1 VSDYADE
8 LYDDELYDEAP
19 TFDAETFAAMEDAAE
34 AARVAYD
41 EAFDEA
47 LAESEARWEDEDAAR
62 EALEQEAAS
71 LEAAEQNA
79 AMLIVNGCEQAGI
92 VDDAAR
98 AEVYRLAEGLV
109 RDPDFHHDPRG
120 RAEAAIGKAVEL
132 VSTPKTRFRPPA
144 ASSRG
149 ATRSTVTS
157 MPRRFCPG
165 RCHRLERVRRCDR
178 TGRPAER
185 SPLVRARR
193 RAPYSRVFPGGQAR
207 IRPHRGRDRRGVL
220 AVVPVWPAEAT
231 PFRSSGRSPF
241 VQGVDS
247 CRRLRNGQLY
257 SAFGLVMSSRV
268 RTRKRFS
275 ERSTRRPGWT
285 AYRSPL

>member
-1 VSDYADE
+1 MSDYADE

-47 LAESEARWEDEDAAR
+47 LAESEARWADEDAAR
-62 EALEQEAAS
+62 EAQEQEAAS

-132 VSTPKTRFRPPA
+132 VSTPKDEVQAPSRFVSRRNALDRYIDAAPLLPVGDA
-144 ASSRG
+144 IALSAYVDAIVLVVRLNALRSSALDDVRRILASSPAVKLGFVLTGVEIGEGYLRSYLYGPPKRRLSG
-149 ATRSTVTS
+149 APV
-157 MPRRFCPG
+157 
-165 RCHRLERVRRCDR
+165 
-178 TGRPAER
+178 
-185 SPLVRARR
+185 ARR
-193 RAPYSRVFPGGQAR
+193 
-207 IRPHRGRDRRGVL
+207 
-220 AVVPVWPAEAT
+220 
-231 PFRSSGRSPF
+231 
-241 VQGVDS
+241 
-247 CRRLRNGQLY
+247 
-257 SAFGLVMSSRV
+257 SSRASIRADV
-268 RTRKRFS
+268 CGTVSCTRPS
-275 ERSTRRPGWT
+275 GW
-285 AYRSPL
+285 